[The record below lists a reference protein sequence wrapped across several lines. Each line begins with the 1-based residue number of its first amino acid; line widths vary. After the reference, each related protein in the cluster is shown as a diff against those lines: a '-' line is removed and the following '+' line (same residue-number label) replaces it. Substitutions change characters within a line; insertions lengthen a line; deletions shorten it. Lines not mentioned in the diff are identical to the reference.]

1 MNKSRLR
8 WIPAIAVPA
17 IVIAGAVAVPQMA
30 NADAKLPA
38 KSALGIVSLAQKSA
52 GTSFSGTVTETA
64 NLGLPDIS
72 SSAFGGGGSGS
83 SASDTL
89 SQLTGSH
96 TAKVFVSGESQ
107 SRVQLISNLQETDV
121 IRNGQ
126 TLWTYDSKTNAV
138 THVTLPSES
147 SLPRHATPQSGATT
161 SPTAGAMP
169 TPADIASQVLSNVKK
184 YTTVSTTDNAKVAG
198 RTAYGITLTPKDS
211 STLVGHVTLDVDSAT
226 GVPLRAVIT
235 AKGQKAAALSVAFSK
250 IDFST
255 PSASTFAFTPPK
267 GAKVK
272 NVTVPT
278 HDSSRAV
285 HPGVETQS
293 GAASSAEKKAKA
305 EALEAKYEPSVI
317 GSGWSTIVGLTLS
330 PATAKQ
336 TEGTGDGS
344 SSKLLDE
351 VLTPVSGGRV
361 LQTSLVSV
369 FITDSGRAYVG
380 AVSAKTLEA
389 AVASQK

>member
-30 NADAKLPA
+30 NADVKLPA

-72 SSAFGGGGSGS
+72 SSAFGGGASGS
-83 SASDTL
+83 STSDTL

-96 TAKVFVSGESQ
+96 TAKVYVSGKSQ

-138 THVTLPSES
+138 THVTLPSKS
-147 SLPRHATPQSGATT
+147 SLPRHATPQTAPTTGAV
-161 SPTAGAMP
+161 P
-169 TPADIASQVLSNVKK
+169 TPADIAQKVLADVKQ
-184 YTTVSTTDNAKVAG
+184 YTTVTTTDNAKVAG

-235 AKGQKAAALSVAFSK
+235 AKGQKAAAFSVAFSK
-250 IDFST
+250 IDFSK
-255 PSASTFAFTPPK
+255 PAASTFAFTPPK
-267 GAKVK
+267 GATVK

-293 GAASSAEKKAKA
+293 GAASTAEKKAKA
-305 EALEAKYEPSVI
+305 EALEAKYQPTVI